1 MHTYFLSLEAIDQA
15 TAQLLDAICCHCH
28 ASGQLVSHGH
38 VYKKSSSG
46 LPRREESR
54 DIPHPKHPTLQQIQD
69 IPHPKHPIPSSS
81 SSDRPTFL
89 DPCNI
94 TP

>member
-54 DIPHPKHPTLQQIQD
+54 DIPHPKHPTLQ
-69 IPHPKHPIPSSS
+69 SSS
-81 SSDRPTFL
+81 GDRPL
-89 DPCNI
+89 LVDPCSI